1 MKERYNKPAV
11 FVASQLSSSI
21 IALYKKKVDKKTI
34 HRITK
39 KNIDENLLL
48 FALCVS
54 AVSYNHSANDKNLR
68 K

>member
-39 KNIDENLLL
+39 KISMKIYYYSRCVCLLYPITTL
-48 FALCVS
+48 QTI
-54 AVSYNHSANDKNLR
+54 KT
-68 K
+68 